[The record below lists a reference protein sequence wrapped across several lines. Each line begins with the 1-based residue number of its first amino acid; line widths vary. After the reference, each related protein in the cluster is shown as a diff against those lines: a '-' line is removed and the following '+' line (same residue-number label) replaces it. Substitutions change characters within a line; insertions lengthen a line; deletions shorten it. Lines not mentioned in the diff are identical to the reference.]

1 MSPFTSSL
9 TTQLIPTSH
18 SSIQSELINTKNS
31 IIHSTSNIPHIKT
44 NHHHHHHN
52 LNTSPSLTNFTT
64 ADTITIPNT
73 NNKIGTLD
81 TSHHQLI
88 DLCNNGQSFDHVL
101 EKLKQGMKAA
111 RGGGWVDINSDSGS
125 ELELTNHPLQK
136 QIESGDEDENFTDSS
151 SLSTRNQQTQSKVDS
166 SSSNY
171 SFQGSPN
178 TNQQQKILQHTQPTS
193 HSHHHP
199 KHQLNEPLNTPT
211 SPFGPI
217 TPPPGINFNQNP
229 SSPYVRHHFKWEY
242 QANPASP
249 DSTISQPRLI
259 ETTPP
264 QHSLD
269 HQSTPNYRAWDDH
282 QVPAKNFTIKHDLH
296 HSINSSP
303 PNHPTPAAFQE
314 PRHQSG
320 LPRHP
325 HRQLDSNSNTY
336 SRWDIPSKT
345 GLNHAASFDNSRFQG
360 SEYSSNNTNNLKINK
375 LQFGLSP
382 GSKDLQSRSTSETH
396 PFDPTS
402 ISSVPFSLAPASPVR
417 LSIPDGD
424 PQSRLSP
431 SKHSNL
437 SKSDVDILQEKTRVM
452 SPIRHTEES
461 PIKEKSI
468 ADRERD
474 VIRAHLMVKSP
485 YESFPPLHPRHP
497 SEKLFSVTT
506 PPSIFPN
513 QLSPTSPNGLPNMFH
528 NMRLTSNPPNF
539 PTQAPTAFQPPT
551 LYNTSPPQSAF
562 SFPPQSTILKP
573 KASTTFVPP
582 TINTPLPGQ
591 VQPEEVRKTV
601 KTQPPVVNTGNSGAM
616 IPQPGDW
623 MCMCG
628 FVNWRRRKVCM
639 RCFPFADGNDSVG
652 AMMAVNAQR
661 AAMLAAD
668 PLPLPIQN
676 RRNPFDNSI
685 PQHQLEKE
693 EEAKKEW
700 NSLELGNG
708 GRRRSCSMGD
718 PSPSLPHNVFGT
730 GLGVGISIGDG
741 GDLRQGTPNTSAT
754 SPGSSWQAIRALW
767 Q

>member
-18 SSIQSELINTKNS
+18 SSIQAEIINKNP
-31 IIHSTSNIPHIKT
+31 IINSTSDFPHIKT
-44 NHHHHHHN
+44 NHYH
-52 LNTSPSLTNFTT
+52 LNPINPNSPLTNFTT
-64 ADTITIPNT
+64 DTD
-73 NNKIGTLD
+73 NNLNTLD
-81 TSHHQLI
+81 PSHPHPHPHHQLL
-88 DLCNNGQSFDHVL
+88 DLCNTHNGQSFDHVL

-151 SLSTRNQQTQSKVDS
+151 SLSTRNQQCQSKADS
-166 SSSNY
+166 SSPHH
-171 SFQGSPN
+171 SFQGSPDSS
-178 TNQQQKILQHTQPTS
+178 QQQKHLQHIQPSS
-193 HSHHHP
+193 HSHHHIR
-199 KHQLNEPLNTPT
+199 HQVNEPLKTPT

-217 TPPPGINFNQNP
+217 TPPPGINFSQNQA
-229 SSPYVRHHFKWEY
+229 SPYVRHHFKWEY
-242 QANPASP
+242 QANSTSP

-259 ETTPP
+259 ETTSP

-269 HQSTPNYRAWDDH
+269 HQSTPNHRAWDDH
-282 QVPAKNFTIKHDLH
+282 QVPAKNFTIKHDSIRPSPSNVPSSAFTQESRLQSNNPHHAHRQVDH
-296 HSINSSP
+296 HSN
-303 PNHPTPAAFQE
+303 A
-314 PRHQSG
+314 
-320 LPRHP
+320 
-325 HRQLDSNSNTY
+325 Y

-345 GLNHAASFDNSRFQG
+345 TLNHAASFDNSRSQV
-360 SEYSSNNTNNLKINK
+360 SQYSSNHLNSLKINK
-375 LQFGLSP
+375 LPFGLSP
-382 GSKDLQSRSTSETH
+382 GSKDLQSRSNSDTH

-424 PQSRLSP
+424 PQLRLSP
-431 SKHSNL
+431 RKYSNL
-437 SKSDVDILQEKTRVM
+437 PKSDVDILERTRVV

-474 VIRAHLMVKSP
+474 LIRARLMVKSP

-497 SEKLFSVTT
+497 SEKIFSATA
-506 PPSIFPN
+506 PAPIFPN

-528 NMRLTSNPPNF
+528 NMRLTSNPPTF
-539 PTQAPTAFQPPT
+539 PAPVTGAFQPQT
-551 LYNTSPPQSAF
+551 LYNASPPQSAF
-562 SFPPQSTILKP
+562 SFPPPSTMLKP

-582 TINTPLPGQ
+582 TVTTPLPGQ

-652 AMMAVNAQR
+652 AMMAMNAQR

-668 PLPLPIQN
+668 PLPMPVQN

-685 PQHQLEKE
+685 PQNRLEKE

-718 PSPSLPHNVFGT
+718 PSPSLQHNVFGT
-730 GLGVGISIGDG
+730 GLGVGISLGDNS
-741 GDLRQGTPNTSAT
+741 DLQQGTPNTSAN